1 MDFHITRSWRSTVFS
16 RDHIHFEVL
25 VKHSYNIS
33 PITHVLRL
41 FLHPNDFRIIVR
53 FQCFENLIFWKGMQ
67 LLYPKDGHIIDFFF
81 LPGISKVIIN
91 LARAKNNACNLF
103 SVHFIIQN
111 QLSEP
116 TCLKFL
122 NRRNYFWMSQKGLG
136 RHDHTWLSEL
146 PG

>member
-67 LLYPKDGHIIDFFF
+67 LLYPND
-81 LPGISKVIIN
+81 
-91 LARAKNNACNLF
+91 
-103 SVHFIIQN
+103 VHFIIQN